1 MKNLSTVLISFSIL
15 VLSGYVA
22 NKLRNSFQENDEYE
36 LIKKYLLNE
45 SPLYGFNKPKL
56 WIHSKYE
63 MNARKWK
70 SFHSR
75 GSTDLNMPYIH
86 LTIKSIINH
95 CGNDFNICLIDD
107 ETFSKLIPSWDID
120 LKTVAE
126 PMRSRIRELG
136 LMKLVYYYGGMV
148 VPNSFLCMK
157 NLKGLY
163 EEGIQGGKAFVCE
176 KQSVSVN
183 NTAFNKNHS
192 SNGSTFSP
200 DTTFFGAEK
209 NNETI
214 KFFIE
219 TLKRRNHSPHFTS
232 EIEFVGDSSRM
243 VSDAAEKGEVNLM
256 DGGKIGVKNAKNQPI
271 LIDDMM
277 GEDYLDLKK
286 DVYGIYLP
294 YEDILKRFKYQW
306 FAVMNG
312 DDLIRTNTIV
322 AKYLKASLV
331 DSAYDTA
338 TRTVVS
344 L

>member
-1 MKNLSTVLISFSIL
+1 MKNITTFLITFSIIL
-15 VLSGYVA
+15 LSGYFA
-22 NKLRNSFQENDEYE
+22 NKLKSTFQENDEYE
-36 LIKKYLLNE
+36 LIKKYLLND

-75 GSTDLNMPYIH
+75 NSTDLNMPYIH

-95 CGNDFNICLIDD
+95 CGNDFNVCLIDD

-120 LKTVAE
+120 LKSVAE
-126 PMRSRIRELG
+126 PMKSRIRELG

-148 VPNSFLCMK
+148 VPNSFLCIK

-163 EEGIQGGKAFVCE
+163 DEGIRGGKPFVCE
-176 KQSVSVN
+176 
-183 NTAFNKNHS
+183 NKNRA
-192 SNGSTFSP
+192 NVGALFSP
-200 DTTFFGAEK
+200 DTSFFGAEK

-214 KFFIE
+214 KEFIE
-219 TLKRRNHSPHFTS
+219 YLKKRNNNHHFTS
-232 EIEFVGDSSRM
+232 EIEFEGDSSRTIQ
-243 VSDAAEKGEVNLM
+243 DAISKDKVNLI
-256 DGGKIGVKNAKNQPI
+256 DGGKIGVKSPKNKPL

-277 GEDYLDLKK
+277 GEDYLDLQK

-294 YEDILKRFKYQW
+294 YDDILKRIKYQW

-312 DDLIRTNTIV
+312 DQLIETNTIV

-331 DSAYDTA
+331 DSAYETTSA
-338 TRTVVS
+338 SRTVVS
-344 L
+344 I